1 MYSWTAVNNRFIIN
15 SDTFHM
21 SYGKSQELP
30 RIAKIILPSKTVLP
44 PNSAVHINEQLTEKL
59 SRNYVMEPQNDIPVL
74 MPRCMYSEQ
83 TMSRLCLVNA
93 SDRFYTIQK
102 GTVGEAVAAD
112 PVDMS
117 VEKKPITNLSK
128 IPDYLYPL
136 LQKSVRNLSESQQ
149 IQFENLVAEYQDVF
163 DENGFDLENFIEI
176 EHAIDT
182 GTASPIKQRMR

>member
-1 MYSWTAVNNRFIIN
+1 M
-15 SDTFHM
+15 
-21 SYGKSQELP
+21 LP
-30 RIAKIILPSKTVLP
+30 R
-44 PNSAVHINEQLTEKL
+44 NSAVHINEQLTEKL
-59 SRNYVMEPQNDIPVL
+59 PRNYVIELQDDIPVL

-83 TMSRLCLVNA
+83 TMSRLCLVNP

-128 IPDYLYPL
+128 ISDYLYPL

-149 IQFENLVAEYQDVF
+149 NQFENLVAEYQDVF
-163 DENGFDLENFIEI
+163 AENGFDLENFIEI